1 MDAEKTGGLS
11 VVRSGSDNIS
21 GEVITGTTAQYG
33 ETVRGLSPRH
43 VQLMA
48 IGGSI
53 GTGLWVR
60 LSSPR
65 FSPFSAFLAFS
76 TFYPGAMTNEN

>member
-11 VVRSGSDNIS
+11 AVMSGSDNTS
-21 GEVITGTTAQYG
+21 GEVITGTRAQYG

-60 LSSPR
+60 PPTICTLLR
-65 FSPFSAFLAFS
+65 
-76 TFYPGAMTNEN
+76 TFTPER